1 MSYTTLDLAAGDLV
15 FEEGDA
21 GDVMFLVQEG
31 EVEIVQKAGEH
42 ENQLAVLGR
51 GDFFGEMAVLE
62 ELPRTHT
69 ARALAATKLVELD
82 LQGLARL
89 LGRNSE
95 IGVRMM
101 RKLARRVYATEDM
114 LWRTWSGAESEA
126 HGLTRMVAGG
136 EARLVFVTNGS
147 ELPLPEGPEAS
158 IGRVDPANKI
168 FPDIDLTPIDPQL
181 STSRS
186 HAKILRRA
194 DSFFVQEEHA
204 TNGTFLN
211 GQRVSAHTPVEIRHG
226 DEIMFGGVRMRFQ
239 VD

>member
-1 MSYTTLDLAAGDLV
+1 MRYTTLDFDAGETIFV
-15 FEEGDA
+15 EGDG
-21 GDVMFLVQEG
+21 GDHMFLVQDG
-31 EVEIVQKAGEH
+31 SVEILQTVGDH
-42 ENQLAVLGR
+42 ENQLSVLER

-62 ELPRTHT
+62 NLPRTHG
-69 ARALAATKLVELD
+69 ARALTKSKLVELD
-82 LQGLARL
+82 LHGLARI

-114 LWRTWSGAESEA
+114 LWRTWSGAESESE
-126 HGLTRMVAGG
+126 GLTRMVAGG
-136 EARLVFVTNGS
+136 RARLVFVTTGA
-147 ELPLPEGPEAS
+147 EMALPDAPEARV
-158 IGRVDPANKI
+158 GRLDPHNEI
-168 FPDIDLTPIDPQL
+168 YPDIDLTAIDPQL

-194 DSFFVQEEHA
+194 TAFFVQEESA

-211 GQRVSAHTPVEIRHG
+211 GQRVSAKTPVEIRDG
-226 DEIMFGGVRMRFQ
+226 DEIMFGAVRMRFA